1 MRCNP
6 DRTPAIEMNTNT
18 TLQPIS
24 ADTLKSLEQT
34 FTNACKLFSESQT
47 GNFTAAIQVARAIG
61 DMRRAMDTP
70 EVKACIL
77 ELQDCSL
84 GFRTDRDPNR
94 KKDGRPNI
102 PYDWPVV
109 RDAALEA
116 ALRGLMW
123 AGNQF
128 NIISERFYATKEG
141 FHFLL
146 KKQADSGKLSDLKLS
161 FGVPKT
167 LNGGAIVACTATWN
181 LGGVP
186 DKLEA
191 EIPVKTDSYSG
202 TDQILGKAERKFC
215 KRIYERIT
223 GQNVPD
229 GDPDGD
235 DSIPVESTVSPA
247 PQLAAP
253 TAPMPEMPRQRR
265 TRTPAQAVN
274 EAVTQPATTA
284 APTTPVEPPK
294 AAPVTPPAPTTP
306 ELPVQS
312 TVVAA
317 RTGPNNELTG
327 KLPPKDLA
335 PMSPQDRYAA
345 FIVDELGS
353 NFDAFTAAVRR
364 LEWEFEEDGKQTDQ
378 PLLWTSFSDISD
390 YAIKIMEIRSF
401 KNAMRNALKSG
412 GAN

>member
-1 MRCNP
+1 
-6 DRTPAIEMNTNT
+6 MNTNT

-24 ADTLKSLEQT
+24 ADTLKSLDQV
-34 FTNACKLFSESQT
+34 FSKACQLYSQSQN
-47 GNFTAAIQVARAIG
+47 GNLTSALQVAISISE
-61 DMRRAMDTP
+61 MRRALNRD

-77 ELQDCSL
+77 ELQDCPL
-84 GFRTDRDPNR
+84 GFRTDKDPNR
-94 KKDGRPNI
+94 KSKDGPVT

-116 ALRGLMW
+116 GLRGLQW

-128 NIISERFYATKEG
+128 NIIAGRFYATKEG

-146 KKQADSGKLSDLKLS
+146 RKHPGLSDLKLN

-167 LNGGAIVACTATWN
+167 LNGGAIVQCSATWN
-181 LGGVP
+181 LEGVA

-191 EIPVKTDSYSG
+191 EIPVKTDGYSG
-202 TDQILGKAERKFC
+202 ADQILGKAERKFC

-235 DSIPVESTVSPA
+235 DSITVESTVSPA

-274 EAVTQPATTA
+274 EAVTQPATPP
-284 APTTPVEPPK
+284 APTAPVEPPK
-294 AAPVTPPAPTTP
+294 AAPVTPPVQT
-306 ELPVQS
+306 EL
-312 TVVAA
+312 VAS
-317 RTGPNNELTG
+317 RTGPDQELKGT
-327 KLPPKDLA
+327 LPSKDPSPL
-335 PMSPQDRYAA
+335 SPQDRFAA

-353 NFDAFTAAVRR
+353 NFDAFQAIVVNQG
-364 LEWEFEEDGKQTDQ
+364 WEFSDGDKTTDQ
-378 PLLWTSFSDISD
+378 PLMWTSFSDLSD
-390 YAIKIMEIRSF
+390 QAVRFLEVRYI
-401 KNAMRNALKSG
+401 KNAIRTALQKG
-412 GAN
+412 GSK

>member
-1 MRCNP
+1 
-6 DRTPAIEMNTNT
+6 MNNNTT

-24 ADTLKSLEQT
+24 ADTLKSLDQV
-34 FTNACKLFSESQT
+34 FSKACQLYSQSQN
-47 GNFTAAIQVARAIG
+47 GNLTSALQVALSISE
-61 DMRRAMDTP
+61 MRRALNTP

-77 ELQDCSL
+77 ELQDCPL
-84 GFRTDRDPNR
+84 GFRTDKDPNR
-94 KKDGRPNI
+94 KSKDGPVT

-116 ALRGLMW
+116 GLRGLQW

-128 NIISERFYATKEG
+128 NIIAGRFYATKEG

-146 KKQADSGKLSDLKLS
+146 RKHPGLSDLKLN

-167 LNGGAIVACTATWN
+167 LNGGAIVQCSATWN
-181 LGGVP
+181 LGGVA

-191 EIPVKTDSYSG
+191 EIPVKTDGYSG

-223 GQNVPD
+223 GQSVPD

-235 DSIPVESTVSPA
+235 DSITVESTVSPA

-274 EAVTQPATTA
+274 EAVTQPPAPP
-284 APTTPVEPPK
+284 APTAPVEPHK
-294 AAPVTPPAPTTP
+294 AATVTPPAPTTP

-327 KLPPKDLA
+327 TLPPKDRA
-335 PMSPQDRYAA
+335 PMSPQDRFAA

-353 NFDAFTAAVRR
+353 TFDDFQRVVV
-364 LEWEFEEDGKQTDQ
+364 EKGWPFSDGEKTTDQ
-378 PLLWTSFSDISD
+378 PMLWTSFSDLSD
-390 YAIKIMEIRSF
+390 LAVRYLESRY
-401 KNAMRNALKSG
+401 MRTELKSALG
-412 GAN
+412 KRGAN